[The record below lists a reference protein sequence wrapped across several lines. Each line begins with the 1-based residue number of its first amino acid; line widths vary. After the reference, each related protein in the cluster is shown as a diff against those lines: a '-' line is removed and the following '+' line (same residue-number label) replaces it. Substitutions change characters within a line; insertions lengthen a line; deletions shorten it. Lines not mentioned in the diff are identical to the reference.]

1 MAFKTRPET
10 PADIKAI
17 RSIIQAAFAAK
28 SHLHHQESQIVD
40 KLRASGNLDL
50 SLVVER
56 EGAVIGHISI
66 STVQIEAESERIDG
80 WYGLGPLAVHPDWQR
95 QGVGSELVNQAR
107 ACFACLQQLQNLGTS
122 HLHLVRAL
130 SPVYRRRCS
139 HYITWSLPRVDL
151 LVKRY
156 ILMTSRTQ
164 YAQRVQ
170 RMTAVE

>member
-107 ACFACLQQLQNLGTS
+107 ETLRKREALGIVVSGRPQFYTRFGFLQDHALRFEGAPRRFFMALPLRGAVPSGT
-122 HLHLVRAL
+122 VRYHAAFD
-130 SPVYRRRCS
+130 V
-139 HYITWSLPRVDL
+139 
-151 LVKRY
+151 
-156 ILMTSRTQ
+156 
-164 YAQRVQ
+164 
-170 RMTAVE
+170 